1 MEIIAEVG
9 STWARRKPN
18 EAKAAIKKSIEVAA
32 RCGATIVKFQIF
44 TADTLYSKERAPEQW
59 QTTRENELPL
69 EWLPWMKKEA
79 RERKVSLWAS
89 VFNKDLATEAA
100 PYLDGIKIAS
110 GDVTNHPLIKHVV
123 RLAEEFNLFFGLST
137 GAAEEDEVVAS
148 LQSYSAALF
157 GRDLDT
163 WGKKEPIVFHCI
175 SAYPAKA
182 EWMNLTV
189 GRELKDVYGL
199 RIGLSDHTLS
209 NIPAMIA
216 VGMGYTVFEKHFMLS
231 GTPHSC
237 GDRVVSLY
245 PDRFQKYVNSIRKA
259 EKIVG
264 SEIRKVH
271 PEEEDE
277 RIWARRGSDGL
288 RPDNVQAT

>member
-9 STWARRKPN
+9 STWVRRKPN
-18 EAKAAIKKSIEVAA
+18 EAKAAVKKSIEVAA

-59 QTTRENELPL
+59 QTTKDNELPL
-69 EWLPWMKKEA
+69 EWLPMIREEA
-79 RERKVSLWAS
+79 NLRKVGLWAS
-89 VFNKDLATEAA
+89 VFNEGLATEAA

-110 GDVTNHPLIKHVV
+110 GDITNLPLIKHAAQ
-123 RLAEEFNLFFGLST
+123 LADEHSLALGIST
-137 GAAEEDEVVAS
+137 GAAEIEEIS
-148 LQSYSAALF
+148 
-157 GRDLDT
+157 
-163 WGKKEPIVFHCI
+163 IVLELVYFKCILFHCV

-182 EWMNLTV
+182 EWMNLKAGAILGSHAYKT
-189 GRELKDVYGL
+189 
-199 RIGLSDHTLS
+199 GLSDHTLS
-209 NIPAMIA
+209 NLPAMIA

-245 PDRFQKYVNSIRKA
+245 PDRFQKYVHAIRKA

-264 SEIRKVH
+264 SEIQKVH
-271 PEEEDE
+271 LQEADE

-288 RPDNVQAT
+288 RPDNL

>member
-9 STWARRKPN
+9 STWVRRRPN
-18 EAKAAIKKSIEVAA
+18 EAKAAVKKSIEVAA
-32 RCGATIVKFQIF
+32 RCGATIVKFQLF

-59 QTTRENELPL
+59 QITKDNELPL
-69 EWLPWMKKEA
+69 EWLPMIREEA
-79 RERKVSLWAS
+79 NLRKVKLWAS

-100 PYLDGIKIAS
+100 PFLDGIKIAS
-110 GDVTNHPLIKHVV
+110 GDVTNLSLIRYAV
-123 RLAEEFNLFFGLST
+123 RVADQFGIDFGLST
-137 GAAEEDEVVAS
+137 GAAEADEII
-148 LQSYSAALF
+148 SAIQNVF
-157 GRDLDT
+157 VINKD
-163 WGKKEPIVFHCI
+163 PVIFHCV

-182 EWMNLTV
+182 EWLNLAV
-189 GRELKDVYGL
+189 GRGIRDVKYGIRL
-199 RIGLSDHTLS
+199 GLSDHTLS

-264 SEIRKVH
+264 SETRKVH
-271 PEEEDE
+271 PNEMNE
-277 RIWARRGSDGL
+277 RVWARRGSDGL
-288 RPDNVQAT
+288 RPANNAQGTQGISKGF

>member
-1 MEIIAEVG
+1 MDIIAEIG

-59 QTTRENELPL
+59 EITKNNELPL
-69 EWLPWMKKEA
+69 EWLPWMKEEA
-79 RERKVSLWAS
+79 RGRKVKLWAS
-89 VFNKDLATEAA
+89 VFNEDLATEAA

-110 GDVTNHPLIKHVV
+110 GDITNTSLVRHVV
-123 RLAEEFNLFFGLST
+123 KLADKRVIDFGLST
-137 GAAEEDEVVAS
+137 GAANADEVVAAI
-148 LQSYSAALF
+148 QNVF
-157 GRDLDT
+157 VINQD
-163 WGKKEPIVFHCI
+163 PIIFHCV
-175 SAYPAKA
+175 SAYPAKG
-182 EWMNLTV
+182 EWMNLAV
-189 GRELKDVYGL
+189 GREIEFMYGVRL
-199 RIGLSDHTLS
+199 GLSDHTLS

-231 GTPHSC
+231 GTPQSC
-237 GDRVVSLY
+237 GDRVVSMY
-245 PDRFQKYVNSIRKA
+245 PDKFQKYVNSIRKA

-264 SEIRKVH
+264 SEVRKVH
-271 PEEEDE
+271 PEEADE

-288 RPDNVQAT
+288 RPDNL

>member
-9 STWARRKPN
+9 STWSRRKPN

-59 QTTRENELPL
+59 QTTKDNELPL
-69 EWLPWMKKEA
+69 EWLPWIREEA
-79 RERKVSLWAS
+79 DKRKVSLWAS
-89 VFNKDLATEAA
+89 VFNEDLATEAA

-110 GDVTNHPLIKHVV
+110 GDVTNIPLIEHVGNLVEKHY
-123 RLAEEFNLFFGLST
+123 LDFGLSV
-137 GAAEEDEVVAS
+137 GAAEVDEISFAAGYVVAFKMKPVIF
-148 LQSYSAALF
+148 QC
-157 GRDLDT
+157 
-163 WGKKEPIVFHCI
+163 V

-182 EWMNLTV
+182 EWMNLAV
-189 GRELKDVYGL
+189 GQELKDLYGV

-209 NIPAMIA
+209 NLPAMIA

-231 GTPHSC
+231 GTPHNC
-237 GDRVVSLY
+237 GDRAVSLY

-264 SEIRKVH
+264 SEMRKVH
-271 PEEEDE
+271 PNEADE

-288 RPDNVQAT
+288 RPNNL